1 MIKNIFLPEQI
12 NGYFLFPKRVVSISI
27 FPTFINA
34 TQLYIKGKSY
44 TVEKCLQEQL
54 DPNTTLTLPERTINA
69 LKKIKT
75 QLGAF
80 DEVHSVV
87 SSNSIVFKKLKV
99 PFVDYEKIKLII
111 HFEAEPLLPFPLKD
125 AIIDFV
131 IIRQIPEEQSSE
143 ILVVAT
149 QKKNIAELVDIFKQ
163 ADIKLDLVTVD
174 IVSLYNLYQQIP
186 SYNQQKGNVVLLGL
200 DMHATHIGHIYHN
213 QLRTI
218 RTLNKGLSFIIKTVS
233 DKLKLPYFNVMDHF
247 IRFGITHTNQP
258 EITDALKKAT
268 DELLQEIR
276 FTLSSF
282 TTQTIKN
289 ESIDTILL
297 FGDGAAI
304 AHFASYINANLGILT
319 SVFTIQELIDSKKII
334 IPSSLL
340 PIINTQVINIS
351 TVMPNQF
358 ATTAS
363 LNLLKDEFSQSSSYL
378 LLKQLGA
385 LVLIAAASLAL
396 LFTYS
401 MLETEKIKTAL
412 FKNTTEAVEL
422 LERHFP
428 NKIDIDQEDKE
439 SAGTELSDAVDEAE
453 KALKSEELTWI
464 AFSGRSRISFLHY
477 ILELTNLI
485 DKKDLGFEIEELTI
499 THTDMTL
506 KAKVTDYPALK
517 KLENELK
524 RSKLFN
530 YKEQQTEPN
539 FTMKILLAKNG
550 QELS

>member
-12 NGYFLFPKRVVSISI
+12 NGYFLFAKRVVSISI

-34 TQLYIKGKSY
+34 TQLYIKGNAY
-44 TVEKCLQEQL
+44 TIEKCLQEQFEV
-54 DPNTTLTLPERTINA
+54 NTALNPLERTVNA

-75 QLGAF
+75 QLVDPF
-80 DEVHSVV
+80 DEVHAVL
-87 SSNSIVFKKLKV
+87 SSNAIVFKKLKV

-125 AIIDFV
+125 AIIDFI

-149 QKKNIAELVDIFKQ
+149 QKKNIAELVDIFRQ
-163 ADIKLDLVTVD
+163 AEIKLDLVTVD

-186 SYNQQKGNVVLLGL
+186 SYKKQEGNVILLGL
-200 DMHATHIGHIYHN
+200 DMYATHIGHIYHN

-233 DKLKLPYFNVMDHF
+233 DNLKLPYHTVMDHF

-268 DELLQEIR
+268 DELLQDIR
-276 FTLSSF
+276 FTLNSF
-282 TTQTIKN
+282 TNQAAKD
-289 ESIDTILL
+289 ESINTILL
-297 FGDGAAI
+297 FGDGATI
-304 AHFASYINANLGILT
+304 AHFPSYINTNLAIFT
-319 SVFTIQELIDSKKII
+319 SIFNIQELIDSKKISI
-334 IPSSLL
+334 KPNLV
-340 PIINTQVINIS
+340 PIINTQIINIS
-351 TVMPNQF
+351 TTMPN
-358 ATTAS
+358 S
-363 LNLLKDEFSQSSSYL
+363 SGNRLNLLKDEFSPSTSHL

-385 LVLIAAASLAL
+385 LFLIIAASLAL
-396 LFTYS
+396 LFAYS
-401 MLETEKIKTAL
+401 VLETQKIKTAL
-412 FKNTTEAVEL
+412 LDNTTESVEYL
-422 LERHFP
+422 KQQFP

-439 SAGTELSDAVDEAE
+439 SAVTALSDAVDEAE
-453 KALKSEELTWI
+453 KALKSEEQTWI
-464 AFSGRSRISFLHY
+464 AFSGRSRVSFLHY

-485 DKKDLGFEIEELTI
+485 DKKGLGFEIEELSI
-499 THTDMTL
+499 SHTNMTL

-524 RSKLFN
+524 RSKLFT
-530 YKEQQTEPN
+530 YIEPQTEPN
-539 FTMKILLAKNG
+539 FTMKIVLAKNG